1 MTATEPERLLGDYL
15 LYNDRQAAPMKSQQ
29 HGYLNKTGTVTPPT
43 GMPVWMGEISVSF
56 YLMKTAGNY

>member
-29 HGYLNKTGTVTPPT
+29 DRNSDATNWHASLDG
-43 GMPVWMGEISVSF
+43 
-56 YLMKTAGNY
+56 GNLSLILPDEDCR